1 MLFIS
6 WDYVKI
12 RLLWPITASVA
23 NQVIKQTQGKT
34 TAASIV
40 VKRVGIDVK
49 DGILIDWLFPNQ
61 VLDTP
66 DMLPFGMTTLW

>member
-1 MLFIS
+1 
-6 WDYVKI
+6 
-12 RLLWPITASVA
+12 
-23 NQVIKQTQGKT
+23 VIKQTQGKT

-61 VLDTP
+61 VLDNP
-66 DMLPFGMTTLW
+66 DVLPFGMTTLG